1 MTNSLTL
8 IYFVIWSKKLV
19 VHRQPVLLVV
29 FWYINDI
36 MTEKYSI
43 KGEFGLITYLA
54 MIDSPDD
61 QAKFERVY
69 NKYRYLMLHV
79 ANKILQNH
87 HDAEDVVHQA
97 FIAVI
102 ENLEKII
109 EIDSPKTRSYIV
121 IITERKAIDLL
132 RKIQK
137 RQTLEFNE
145 DISGVEIPF
154 EMDNPIAVAIAKLP
168 SEYREVLLMR
178 YHNGFSAKEIA
189 SILSMSDSGVRK
201 LIVRAKKA
209 LQELL
214 EKEGE
219 VV

>member
-1 MTNSLTL
+1 ML
-8 IYFVIWSKKLV
+8 I
-19 VHRQPVLLVV
+19 
-29 FWYINDI
+29 
-36 MTEKYSI
+36 
-43 KGEFGLITYLA
+43 YLA

-87 HDAEDVVHQA
+87 HDAEDAVHQA

-109 EIDSPKTRSYIV
+109 EVDSPKTRSYLV
-121 IITERKAIDLL
+121 IITERKAIDLI
-132 RKIQK
+132 RYNNR
-137 RQTLEFNE
+137 RQTLELNE
-145 DISGVEIPF
+145 DIAGVEIPF
-154 EMDNPIAVAIAKLP
+154 EMDNPVATAIAKLP
-168 SEYREVLLMR
+168 AHYREVLLLR
-178 YHNGFSAKEIA
+178 FNNGFTTREIA
-189 SILSMSDSGVRK
+189 SILSISNSGVRK
-201 LIVRAKKA
+201 MIVRAKKA

-219 VV
+219 VI

>member
-1 MTNSLTL
+1 ML
-8 IYFVIWSKKLV
+8 I
-19 VHRQPVLLVV
+19 
-29 FWYINDI
+29 
-36 MTEKYSI
+36 
-43 KGEFGLITYLA
+43 YLA

-121 IITERKAIDLL
+121 IITERKAIDLM
-132 RKIQK
+132 RQNNR
-137 RQTLEFNE
+137 RQTLELNK
-145 DISGVEIPF
+145 DIAGVEIPF
-154 EMDNPIAVAIAKLP
+154 EMDNPVATAIAKLP
-168 SEYREVLLMR
+168 AHYREVLLLR
-178 YHNGFSAKEIA
+178 FNNGFTTREIA
-189 SILSMSDSGVRK
+189 SILSISNSGVRK
-201 LIVRAKKA
+201 MIVRAKKA

-219 VV
+219 VI

>member
-1 MTNSLTL
+1 ML
-8 IYFVIWSKKLV
+8 I
-19 VHRQPVLLVV
+19 
-29 FWYINDI
+29 
-36 MTEKYSI
+36 
-43 KGEFGLITYLA
+43 YLA
-54 MIDSPDD
+54 MIDFPDD

-79 ANKILQNH
+79 AYKILQNH
-87 HDAEDVVHQA
+87 HDAEDAVHQA
-97 FIAVI
+97 FISII
-102 ENLEKII
+102 ENIDKIS
-109 EIDSPKTRSYIV
+109 EVNSPKTRSYIV

-154 EMDNPIAVAIAKLP
+154 EMDNPIAAAIAKLP
-168 SEYREVLLMR
+168 LQYREVLLMR

>member
-1 MTNSLTL
+1 M
-8 IYFVIWSKKLV
+8 
-19 VHRQPVLLVV
+19 
-29 FWYINDI
+29 
-36 MTEKYSI
+36 
-43 KGEFGLITYLA
+43 ITYLA

-61 QAKFERVY
+61 QQKFEKVY
-69 NKYRYLMLHV
+69 TKYRYLMLHV
-79 ANKILQNH
+79 AYKILQNH
-87 HDAEDVVHQA
+87 HDAEDAVHQA
-97 FIAVI
+97 FISII
-102 ENLEKII
+102 ENLDNIFDV
-109 EIDSPKTRSYIV
+109 DSPKTRSYIV

-145 DISGVEIPF
+145 DISGVEISF
-154 EMDNPIAVAIAKLP
+154 EMDNPIATAIAKLP

-189 SILSMSDSGVRK
+189 AILSMSDSGVRK

>member
-1 MTNSLTL
+1 ML
-8 IYFVIWSKKLV
+8 IYL
-19 VHRQPVLLVV
+19 
-29 FWYINDI
+29 
-36 MTEKYSI
+36 T
-43 KGEFGLITYLA
+43 

-79 ANKILQNH
+79 ANQILQNH
-87 HDAEDVVHQA
+87 HDAEDAVHQA
-97 FIAVI
+97 FISII
-102 ENLEKII
+102 ENLDKIS
-109 EIDSPKTRSYIV
+109 EVNSPKTRSYIV

-154 EMDNPIAVAIAKLP
+154 EMDNPIAATIAKLP
-168 SEYREVLLMR
+168 SQYREVLLMR

-189 SILSMSDSGVRK
+189 SILTMSDSGVRK
-201 LIVRAKKA
+201 LIARAKKA

>member
-1 MTNSLTL
+1 ML
-8 IYFVIWSKKLV
+8 I
-19 VHRQPVLLVV
+19 
-29 FWYINDI
+29 
-36 MTEKYSI
+36 
-43 KGEFGLITYLA
+43 YLA
-54 MIDSPDD
+54 MIDSPND

-79 ANKILQNH
+79 AYKILQNH
-87 HDAEDVVHQA
+87 HDAEDAVHQA
-97 FIAVI
+97 FISII
-102 ENLEKII
+102 ENIDKIS
-109 EIDSPKTRSYIV
+109 EVNSPKTRSYIV

-154 EMDNPIAVAIAKLP
+154 EMDNPIAAAIAKLP
-168 SEYREVLLMR
+168 LQYREVLLMR
-178 YHNGFSAKEIA
+178 YYNGFSAKEIA
-189 SILSMSDSGVRK
+189 SIISMSDSGVRK

>member
-1 MTNSLTL
+1 M
-8 IYFVIWSKKLV
+8 
-19 VHRQPVLLVV
+19 
-29 FWYINDI
+29 
-36 MTEKYSI
+36 
-43 KGEFGLITYLA
+43 ITYLS

-61 QAKFERVY
+61 QQKFEKVY
-69 NKYRYLMLHV
+69 TKYRYLMLHI

-87 HDAEDVVHQA
+87 HDAEDAVHQA
-97 FIAVI
+97 FISII
-102 ENLEKII
+102 ENLDKIL
-109 EIDSPKTRSYIV
+109 EVDSPKTRSYIV

-132 RKIQK
+132 RKIK
-137 RQTLEFNE
+137 NRHTFEYNE
-145 DISGVEIPF
+145 DISGVEISL
-154 EMDNPIAVAIAKLP
+154 EMDNPIATAIAKLP
-168 SEYREVLLMR
+168 PPYREVLLMR

-201 LIVRAKKA
+201 LIARAKKV

>member
-1 MTNSLTL
+1 M
-8 IYFVIWSKKLV
+8 
-19 VHRQPVLLVV
+19 
-29 FWYINDI
+29 
-36 MTEKYSI
+36 
-43 KGEFGLITYLA
+43 ITYLA

-61 QAKFERVY
+61 QEKFEKVY
-69 NKYRYLMLHV
+69 TKYRYLMLHV
-79 ANKILQNH
+79 AYKILQNH
-87 HDAEDVVHQA
+87 HDAEDAVHQA
-97 FIAVI
+97 FISII
-102 ENLEKII
+102 ENLDNVFEV
-109 EIDSPKTRSYIV
+109 DSPKTRSYIV

-137 RQTLEFNE
+137 RQALEFNE

-154 EMDNPIAVAIAKLP
+154 EMDNPIAAAIAKLP
-168 SEYREVLLMR
+168 LQYREVLLMR

>member
-1 MTNSLTL
+1 ML
-8 IYFVIWSKKLV
+8 I
-19 VHRQPVLLVV
+19 
-29 FWYINDI
+29 
-36 MTEKYSI
+36 
-43 KGEFGLITYLA
+43 YLA

-79 ANKILQNH
+79 AYKILQNH
-87 HDAEDVVHQA
+87 HDAEDAVHHA
-97 FIAVI
+97 FISII
-102 ENLEKII
+102 ENLDNIFEV
-109 EIDSPKTRSYIV
+109 DSPKTRSYIV

-137 RQTLEFNE
+137 RQTFEFNE

-154 EMDNPIAVAIAKLP
+154 EMDNPIATAIAKLP
-168 SEYREVLLMR
+168 PQYREVLLMR

-201 LIVRAKKA
+201 MIVRAKKA

>member
-1 MTNSLTL
+1 
-8 IYFVIWSKKLV
+8 
-19 VHRQPVLLVV
+19 
-29 FWYINDI
+29 
-36 MTEKYSI
+36 MTEKYSF

-61 QAKFERVY
+61 QQKFEKVY
-69 NKYRYLMLHV
+69 TKYRYLMLHV
-79 ANKILQNH
+79 AYKILQNH
-87 HDAEDVVHQA
+87 HDAEDAVHQA
-97 FIAVI
+97 FISII
-102 ENLEKII
+102 ENLDNISEVN
-109 EIDSPKTRSYIV
+109 SPKTRSYIV

-154 EMDNPIAVAIAKLP
+154 EMDNPIATAIAKLP
-168 SEYREVLLMR
+168 SQYREVLLMR

>member
-1 MTNSLTL
+1 ML
-8 IYFVIWSKKLV
+8 I
-19 VHRQPVLLVV
+19 
-29 FWYINDI
+29 
-36 MTEKYSI
+36 
-43 KGEFGLITYLA
+43 YLA

-61 QAKFERVY
+61 QVKFERVY

-79 ANKILQNH
+79 ANQILQNH
-87 HDAEDVVHQA
+87 HDAEDAVHQA
-97 FIAVI
+97 FISII
-102 ENLEKII
+102 ENLDKIS
-109 EIDSPKTRSYIV
+109 EVNSPKTRSYIV

-154 EMDNPIAVAIAKLP
+154 EMDNPIAATIAKLP
-168 SEYREVLLMR
+168 SQYREVLLMR

-189 SILSMSDSGVRK
+189 SILTMSDSGVRK
-201 LIVRAKKA
+201 LIARAKKA

>member
-1 MTNSLTL
+1 
-8 IYFVIWSKKLV
+8 
-19 VHRQPVLLVV
+19 
-29 FWYINDI
+29 
-36 MTEKYSI
+36 MTEKYSF

-61 QAKFERVY
+61 QQKFEKLY
-69 NKYRYLMLHV
+69 TKYRYLMLHV
-79 ANKILQNH
+79 AYKILQNH
-87 HDAEDVVHQA
+87 HDAEDAVHHA
-97 FIAVI
+97 FISII
-102 ENLEKII
+102 ENLDNILEV
-109 EIDSPKTRSYIV
+109 DSPKTRSYIV

-137 RQTLEFNE
+137 RQTFEFNE

-154 EMDNPIAVAIAKLP
+154 EMDNPIATAIAKLP
-168 SEYREVLLMR
+168 SQYREVLLLR